1 MNSPWQFLPDLFGR
15 RSPNGGSTPAGDN
28 DLLAS
33 LLVMAWFVE
42 ARDAYTGGHLWR
54 VSRFSEL
61 LAEAAGRDQAQ
72 VARTAIGG
80 FLHDLGKIGVPD
92 AILNKRD
99 RLANSE
105 FAVIR
110 THPEI
115 GARLLSGHPLAG
127 IARAAA
133 LLHHERPDGSG
144 YPRGLGAGEI
154 PDEARIVGIS
164 DAFDAMTSA
173 RPYRTRMPIRRAL
186 DLIEAERG
194 TQFDG
199 ALAESFIGLGRA
211 GVLDHVVG
219 HSDDGIPLHE
229 CLMCGPTLV
238 RQRESRPGEHLYC
251 RSCGGEYEL
260 GSGPDGAMQ
269 AVATGRAGTPQQ
281 LEPAADSALIG
292 RLVQE
297 VAQRIP
303 LSQLLGTVAQ

>member
-1 MNSPWQFLPDLFGR
+1 MKPHWHFPPALFGH
-15 RSPNGGSTPAGDN
+15 RSANGGPAPAGEN

-42 ARDAYTGGHLWR
+42 ARDPYTGGHLWR

-61 LAEAAGRDQAQ
+61 LAEAAGRDQAH

-99 RLANSE
+99 RLVDSE

-110 THPEI
+110 THPEV
-115 GARLLSGHPLAG
+115 GARLLSGHPLAS
-127 IARAAA
+127 IAHSAA

-144 YPRGLGAGEI
+144 YPHRLGAGEI
-154 PDEARIVGIS
+154 PDEARIVGIC

-173 RPYRTRMPIRRAL
+173 RPYRARMPIALAL
-186 DLIEAERG
+186 DRIEAECG
-194 TQFDG
+194 TQFDP

-211 GVLDHVVG
+211 GALDHVVG
-219 HSDDGIPLHE
+219 YSDDGIPLHE

-238 RQRESRPGEHLYC
+238 RYRESRPGEHLYC

-260 GSGPDGAMQ
+260 ALGPEGAMQ

-281 LEPAADSALIG
+281 LQPTADSAQIG

-303 LSQLLGTVAQ
+303 LAQLLGTVAA